1 MDDFIVKN
9 KIKFSHAIDV
19 FSSYPSIPT
28 DDNQD
33 EDKLS
38 STIQLLCY
46 VIPYLRRRAITPSS
60 KWFSIFLSFLGKY
73 LGEIHTHT
81 HLLGTLK
88 SYFHFVYRMH
98 DRKTRWSVSFVVF
111 CNRTSNIDS
120 KFIPNYLSH
129 STTIS
134 IHLHSAFS
142 VCPRINR
149 MFGLLEIDAIIERI
163 GGVESAQCMSMANRK
178 GAMDQTAT
186 VLILKARHPLS
197 SPSAT
202 NRANAIAISITFK
215 SLVCS
220 QSFECNHFLEIYLC
234 RFTVS
239 LIWEPFPRIRV
250 KSFSFLFSS
259 FGIFL
264 LSVYIRLNIL
274 FILHSSQQ
282 FIVPFSIGFTVP
294 QLTTTR
300 C

>member
-163 GGVESAQCMSMANRK
+163 GELNRLNVCQWRIERAPWTK
-178 GAMDQTAT
+178 QQQFSYWKRAIHYHHHQPLT
-186 VLILKARHPLS
+186 VPMP
-197 SPSAT
+197 SPSASHSSLLYAV
-202 NRANAIAISITFK
+202 RASNVI
-215 SLVCS
+215 
-220 QSFECNHFLEIYLC
+220 
-234 RFTVS
+234 
-239 LIWEPFPRIRV
+239 
-250 KSFSFLFSS
+250 
-259 FGIFL
+259 IFL
-264 LSVYIRLNIL
+264 K
-274 FILHSSQQ
+274 FICVDLLYRWFENHS
-282 FIVPFSIGFTVP
+282 
-294 QLTTTR
+294 LE
-300 C
+300 